1 MMNCNLKCMAPC
13 SSQALYCG
21 YCIISLLGG
30 ARVGLSV
37 VSCFRFVF
45 VSVLHS
51 AVPFDLESHSLT
63 VTPESSG
70 AGKGRSVIE
79 HLVVHVGSQKKELNG
94 ACLRDDIPTDV

>member
-1 MMNCNLKCMAPC
+1 MV
-13 SSQALYCG
+13 
-21 YCIISLLGG
+21 I
-30 ARVGLSV
+30 VLSPWKGWV
-37 VSCFRFVF
+37 VSCQLFSFVF